1 MQVSVENT
9 SGLERR
15 LTVQIPGEEIQGK
28 IDSKLRELCKQVRIK
43 GFRPGR
49 VPMSVVKQRYGKQVR
64 QDILNETMQQSLQQ
78 AIRTKTCARPAC
90 RCWRLRRRTRPARTS
105 SSAPWSRFIRR
116 SENSMPAHWK
126 SSARRR
132 KSMMT
137 TSTRCSRTLRQQRR
151 TWSEVEREVQD
162 GDQVVIEY
170 SAETDDGPVP
180 EEGTQR
186 LAIIK
191 GESEFEDLDKAI
203 AKIPAGKSKTLKLDF
218 PEGFREPALAGTKAK
233 TKLKVVKVSEGVL
246 PEVDEELIKSF
257 GVEDGEMD
265 SFREE
270 IRKNLERELKQAT
283 GTMLK
288 AQLIEELKKTCPDM
302 EVPPGVVREEATSMA
317 AQMLQ
322 RQGHQLP
329 EEQVRALAEPFME
342 QAENRVRAGLLL
354 GELAQ
359 QNSIRVDAGKVRA
372 AIETVAS
379 TYEEPAEVM
388 QLYYGNQQLMQQ
400 VESSVLEEQVVD
412 WVLEN
417 AKVTTKEM
425 NFQDVIAAASAS
437 QT

>member
-9 SGLERR
+9 GGLERR

-28 IDSKLRELCKQVRIK
+28 VDSKLRELCKQVRIK

-78 AIRTKTCARPAC
+78 AINDEDLRPA
-90 RCWRLRRRTRPARTS
+90 
-105 SSAPWSRFIRR
+105 
-116 SENSMPAHWK
+116 SMPVLETPPKNKAGEDFEF
-126 SSARRR
+126 SALVEVFPEIGEIDASALEIERPETEVGEDDVDE
-132 KSMMT
+132 MIE
-137 TSTRCSRTLRQQRR
+137 TLRQQRR

-162 GDQVVIEY
+162 GDQVVVEY
-170 SAETDDGPVP
+170 SAETEDGPVP

-191 GESEFEDLDKAI
+191 GESDFEDLDKAV
-203 AKIPAGKSKTLKLDF
+203 AKIPAGKSKTLKLDY
-218 PEGFREPALAGTKAK
+218 PEGFREPALAGKKAK
-233 TKLKVVKVSEGVL
+233 TKLKVVKISEGVL
-246 PEVDEELIKSF
+246 PEVDEEFIKSF

-265 SFREE
+265 SFRVE

-302 EVPPGVVREEATSMA
+302 EVPPGVVREEATGMA

-329 EEQVRALAEPFME
+329 EEQVRALAEPFMD

-359 QNSIRVDAGKVRA
+359 QNGIRVDAGKVRA

-417 AKVTTKEM
+417 AKVTNKEM
-425 NFQDVIAAASAS
+425 NFQDVIAAATAS
-437 QT
+437 PT